1 MAGWFRL
8 VKFVLISYIQCSFPD
23 TDCMKRLLLF
33 LVFISLSSYKVL
45 AQFTPIPVSGFSQD
59 VIAEAGP
66 SSLATTT
73 MEIDALNPSNKVMY
87 SVAFA
92 SFASI
97 TAGLPDN
104 GTIVN
109 GPDTYQ
115 LAPYT
120 GNNALFVKRNET
132 FDLTI
137 TTPAPFAKI
146 RLLAFSA
153 EQASTIN
160 IGLGFSDGSFSPYLS
175 NYVLSDWFNGASN
188 IVAQGFGRVTRTA
201 AGPYTAD
208 GVAGNNPRFYYIEIT
223 LSCTDRAKSLQKIRI
238 NNVTTSGSGVF
249 PNTVVLAASGIAFA
263 QSIAPTITASDCNG
277 PNGSIAL
284 NVTGSTGPFTY
295 SWNTNPVQS
304 TATAST
310 LPPGN
315 YSCTITDGAGC
326 TTNFNGTISLNNNA
340 TITAIATPASICAGG
355 TAQLGVTNGIGTL
368 TDFTWTPGNLT
379 GSTQTITPTST
390 TTYIVTATNALG
402 CSAASQV
409 TVQVQNK
416 PTAPTLNMVSVCSG
430 SNATLAVT
438 NPNPSLTY
446 GWFTTATGGTLL
458 QTGNSYTLNNVTTP
472 ATYYVE
478 AVSSA
483 GCVSD
488 TRTAV
493 QLNVDAIPPAA
504 QITNASVCPGADI
517 TLQVQNVNTAT
528 VTYRWFPTQNG
539 GAPVATGYSFTLI
552 GVSAPSTWYVEGF
565 STAGCIS
572 ATRTPVQVSLIPR
585 LATPVATV
593 TAISFSSLTFSWS
606 AITGATGYLIS
617 TNGGNS
623 FVAPSSGATG
633 LTHTVSGL
641 PGNTT
646 VSILVKATGVSVC
659 ETSLNAG
666 PVSGTTLSTREIF
679 VPNVFTPN
687 NDGKNDVV
695 KVFGNYMA
703 SVDFRIFNQWGQLI
717 FQTTDPATGWDGKH
731 KGVLQ
736 PVGVYAYSLKVI
748 RQDGTEVVKKGAINL
763 IH

>member
-1 MAGWFRL
+1 
-8 VKFVLISYIQCSFPD
+8 
-23 TDCMKRLLLF
+23 MKRFLLF
-33 LVFISLSSYKVL
+33 TCAILFFYAHAS
-45 AQFTPIPVSGFSQD
+45 AQFIPIPVSGFSQD
-59 VIAEAGP
+59 VIAESGP
-66 SSLATTT
+66 SPLATTT
-73 MEIDALNPSNKVMY
+73 MEIDALTPSNKVMY
-87 SVAFA
+87 SVSFA

-97 TAGLPDN
+97 SAGLPDN

-109 GPDTYQ
+109 GGDTYQ
-115 LAPYT
+115 LASYT
-120 GNNALFVKRNET
+120 GNNALFVKRNEA
-132 FDLTI
+132 FDLTV
-137 TTPAPFAKI
+137 TTPAPYAKI

-160 IGLGFSDGSFSPYLS
+160 VGLGFSDGSFSPYLS
-175 NYVLSDWFNGASN
+175 NYVLSDWFNGTNN

-201 AGPYTAD
+201 TGPYTAD
-208 GVAGNNPRFYYIEIT
+208 GVSTNNPRFYFIEIV
-223 LSCTDRAKSLQKIRI
+223 LSCTDRSKSLQKIRI
-238 NNVTTSGSGVF
+238 SNVTTSGSGSF
-249 PNTVVLAASGIAFA
+249 PNTVVLGASGISFV
-263 QSIAPTITASDCNG
+263 QSITPTITASDCNG

-295 SWNTNPVQS
+295 SWNTNPIQT
-304 TATAST
+304 TATASA

-315 YSCTITDGAGC
+315 YNCTITDAAGC
-326 TTNFNGTISLNNNA
+326 TRNFNGTIALNNNA
-340 TITAIATPASICAGG
+340 TITATATPASICAGSS
-355 TAQLGVTNGIGTL
+355 TQLGITNGIGVL
-368 TDFTWTPGNLT
+368 TDYTWTPGNLS
-379 GSTQTITPTST
+379 GSAQTVTPATT

-416 PTAPTLNMVSVCSG
+416 PAAPLLNAVSVCSG

-438 NPNPSLTY
+438 NPSPSLTY
-446 GWFTTATGGTLL
+446 VWYTAATGGTSL
-458 QTGNSYTLNNVTTP
+458 QSGNSYTVNNVTAA

-493 QLNVDAIPPAA
+493 QLNVDPIPPAA
-504 QITNASVCPGADI
+504 QITNATVCPGADI

-528 VTYRWFPTQNG
+528 VTYRWFPTQTG

-565 STAGCIS
+565 STAGCVS
-572 ATRTPVQVSLIPR
+572 TTRTPVQVTLIPR
-585 LATPVATV
+585 LATPVVTV
-593 TAISFSSLTFSWS
+593 SAISFSSLTFSWP
-606 AITGATGYLIS
+606 AVTGATGYLIS
-617 TNGGNS
+617 TNGGSS
-623 FVAPSSGATG
+623 FVVPSSGAAG
-633 LTHTVSGL
+633 LTHTVNGL

-646 VSILVKATGVSVC
+646 VTVLVKATGANAC

-679 VPNVFTPN
+679 VPNAFTPN
-687 NDGKNDVV
+687 GDGKNDVV
-695 KVFGNYMA
+695 KVFGNYIA
-703 SVDFRIFNQWGQLI
+703 TIDFRIFNQWGQLI
-717 FQTTDPATGWDGKH
+717 FQSTDLATGWDGKH

-736 PVGVYAYSLKVI
+736 PVGVYAYTLKVT
-748 RQDGTEVVKKGAINL
+748 RQDGTEVTKKGAINL

>member
-1 MAGWFRL
+1 
-8 VKFVLISYIQCSFPD
+8 
-23 TDCMKRLLLF
+23 MKHLLL
-33 LVFISLSSYKVL
+33 SLLTLTFCVEKGT
-45 AQFTPIPVSGFSQD
+45 AQFTPITVTGFSQD
-59 VIAEAGP
+59 VIAEGGP
-66 SSLATTT
+66 SPLATTT
-73 MEIDALNPSNKVMY
+73 MEIDALTTSNKVMY
-87 SVAFA
+87 SAAFA
-92 SFASI
+92 AFASI

-104 GTIVN
+104 GTLVN
-109 GPDTYQ
+109 GADTYQ
-115 LAPYT
+115 LASYT
-120 GNNALFVKRNET
+120 GNNALFIKRNET
-132 FDLTI
+132 FELTVA
-137 TTPAPFAKI
+137 TPARYAKI

-160 IGLGFSDGSFSPYLS
+160 VGLGFSDGSFSPYLS
-175 NYVLSDWFNGASN
+175 NYVISDWFNGTTN

-201 AGPYTAD
+201 TGPYTAD
-208 GVAGNNPRFYYIEIT
+208 GVATNNPRFYFIEIV
-223 LSCTDRAKSLQKIRI
+223 LSCADRTKFLQKIRI
-238 NNVTTSGSGVF
+238 NNATVSGSGVF
-249 PNTVVLAASGIAFA
+249 PNTVVMGASGIAFA
-263 QSIAPTITASDCNG
+263 QTIAPTITASDCNG
-277 PNGSIAL
+277 PNGIIAL
-284 NVTGSTGPFTY
+284 NVTGSTGPYTY
-295 SWNTNPVQS
+295 LWNTSPAQT
-304 TATAST
+304 TATAAT

-315 YSCTITDGAGC
+315 YTCTITDGAGC
-326 TTNFNGTISLNNNA
+326 NTSFNGTIALNNNA
-340 TITAIATPASICAGG
+340 TITATATPASICAGG
-355 TAQLGVTNGIGTL
+355 TSQLGITNGIGAL
-368 TDFTWTPGNLT
+368 TDFTWTPGSLT
-379 GSTQTITPTST
+379 GSTQTVTPANT

-416 PTAPTLNMVSVCSG
+416 PAAPLLNTVSVCSG
-430 SNATLAVT
+430 SNATLAVS

-446 GWFTTATGGTLL
+446 GWYAAATGGTSL
-458 QTGNSYTLNNVTTP
+458 QTGNSYTLNNVTAP

-493 QLNVDAIPPAA
+493 QLNVDPIPPAA
-504 QITNASVCPGADI
+504 QISNASVCPGANI
-517 TLQVQNVNTAT
+517 TLQVQNVNIAT
-528 VTYRWFPTQNG
+528 VTYRWFPTQTG
-539 GAPVATGYSFTLI
+539 GAPVATGYTFTLI
-552 GVSAPSTWYVEGF
+552 GVSAPSTWYVEGY
-565 STAGCIS
+565 STAGCVS
-572 ATRTPVQVSLIPR
+572 PTRTPVQVSLIPR
-585 LATPVATV
+585 LATPVVTV

-617 TNGGNS
+617 TNGGS
-623 FVAPSSGATG
+623 TFVAPSSGANG

-646 VSILVKATGVSVC
+646 VSILVKATGASAC

-679 VPNVFTPN
+679 VPNAFTPN

-703 SVDFRIFNQWGQLI
+703 SIDFRIFNQWGQLI